1 MEQVQKK
8 GMSKG
13 CLVAL
18 IIVGALLL
26 IVVIGALSCWFY
38 RVELARMGAV
48 TMTNQVKQMV
58 AENPPQDMDTAQFNS
73 LVDGFLGRLEEDE
86 ITDKD
91 TTLMKLAE
99 FMQVMQRVV
108 EDKAVDEN
116 DVDQLSN
123 IMISYYPELVDKYQR
138 VEPIDSSVVTDSM

>member
-48 TMTNQVKQMV
+48 TMMNQVKQMV
-58 AENPPQDMDTAQFNS
+58 AENPPQNMDTAQFNA
-73 LVDGFLGRLEEDE
+73 LVDGFVGRLEEDD
-86 ITDKD
+86 IADKD
-91 TTLMKLAE
+91 TTLMKVAE

-108 EDKAVDEN
+108 EDKAVDESEI
-116 DVDQLSN
+116 DQLRNTMESF
-123 IMISYYPELVDKYQR
+123 YPELADKYQR
-138 VEPIDSSVVTDSM
+138 VEPSDSSMVTDSM

>member
-48 TMTNQVKQMV
+48 TMMNQVKQMV
-58 AENPPQDMDTAQFNS
+58 AENPPENIDTAQFNS
-73 LVDGFLGRLEEDE
+73 LVDGFVGKLEEDE
-86 ITDKD
+86 IADKD
-91 TTLMKLAE
+91 TTLMQMAE

-108 EDKAVDEN
+108 EDKAIDESEI
-116 DVDQLSN
+116 DQLRNTMVSF
-123 IMISYYPELVDKYQR
+123 YPELADKYQR
-138 VEPIDSSVVTDSM
+138 VEPSDSSVVTDSM

>member
-48 TMTNQVKQMV
+48 TMMNQVKQMV

-73 LVDGFLGRLEEDE
+73 LVDGFVGRLEEDE
-86 ITDKD
+86 IADKD
-91 TTLMKLAE
+91 TSLMKMAE
-99 FMQVMQRVV
+99 FMQVMQGVV
-108 EDKAVDEN
+108 EDKAVDES
-116 DVDQLSN
+116 DIDQLRNTMVSF
-123 IMISYYPELVDKYQR
+123 YPELADIYQR
-138 VEPIDSSVVTDSM
+138 VEPSDSSVVTDSM

>member
-38 RVELARMGAV
+38 RAELARMGAV
-48 TMTNQVKQMV
+48 TMMNQVKQMV
-58 AENPPQDMDTAQFNS
+58 AESPPQDVDTAQFNS
-73 LVDGFLGRLEEDE
+73 LLDGFVGRLEEDE
-86 ITDKD
+86 MADQD
-91 TTLMKLAE
+91 TTLVKLAE
-99 FMQVMQRVV
+99 LMQVMQTVV
-108 EDKAVDEN
+108 EDKAIDEN
-116 DVDQLSN
+116 EIDQLSN
-123 IMISYYPELVDKYQR
+123 TMLSFYPELVDEFWR
-138 VEPIDSSVVTDSM
+138 VEPIDSNVVTDSM

>member
-48 TMTNQVKQMV
+48 TMMNQVKQMV
-58 AENPPQDMDTAQFNS
+58 AENPPENIDTAQFNS
-73 LVDGFLGRLEEDE
+73 LVDGFVGKLEEDE
-86 ITDKD
+86 VADKD
-91 TTLMKLAE
+91 TTLMQMAE
-99 FMQVMQRVV
+99 FMQVMQRIV
-108 EDKAVDEN
+108 EDKAIDESEI
-116 DVDQLSN
+116 DQLRNTMVSF
-123 IMISYYPELVDKYQR
+123 YPELADKYRR
-138 VEPIDSSVVTDSM
+138 VEPSDSSVVTDSM